1 MLLAVLFRI
10 HQNFHLWELD
20 SLIDWLKLVQKPNL
34 ADLPLHLQVAIFFG
48 TVQREVLHDK

>member
-10 HQNFHLWELD
+10 LQNLHLWELD
-20 SLIDWLKLVQKPNL
+20 ILIDWLKLAQKPNP

-48 TVQREVLHDK
+48 TVRREVLHDK